1 MRGIKWRDVCTFC
14 LFVVLSTVLWFG
26 HAMNSV
32 RNAMVTIPITY
43 TGIPNEVGMT
53 GKGLPQT
60 LEVEVRDAG
69 QRLRLYQRI
78 PPRLTIDLSAQTH
91 AKKGTIRVSSD
102 VLRRSVTDLLQG
114 TSKLVQV
121 SPEEIVCEY
130 YRQQQKTVPVVW
142 QGAVVPAPEYQQ
154 TAEPILTPSTVKIYG
169 RAEVL
174 DTIRAVETEPVAV
187 QNVKDTMSFALALK
201 APAGTRLGTDSVV
214 LTAYSERYTEKV
226 LKVALHTE
234 NVPAGEYLR
243 IFPETV
249 EVTLRVSVLHFA
261 DVTENDVVAYCSY
274 PNSVKGSTLPI
285 ELRYSNPYIS
295 AARVY
300 PEEVEYIIE
309 K

>member
-1 MRGIKWRDVCTFC
+1 MFTFC

-43 TGIPNEVGMT
+43 TGISNEVGLV
-53 GKGLPQT
+53 GKGLPKT

-69 QRLRLYQRI
+69 QRLRVYQQN
-78 PPRLTIDLSAQTH
+78 PPRLTIDLTAQTH

-130 YRQQQKTVPVVW
+130 YRQQQKVVPIVW
-142 QGAVVPAPEYQQ
+142 EGAVVPAPEYQQ
-154 TAEPILTPSTVKIYG
+154 TAEPMLMPSSVKVYG

-174 DTIRAVETEPVAV
+174 DTIRAVHTEPVAL
-187 QNVKDTMSFALALK
+187 QNVKDTISFAFALV
-201 APAGTRLGTDSVV
+201 APAGTRLAEDSVL
-214 LTAYSERYTEKV
+214 LTAYTERYTEK
-226 LKVALHTE
+226 KMTVALHTE
-234 NVPAGEYLR
+234 NVPTGEYLR
-243 IFPETV
+243 IFPEMV

-261 DVTENDVVAYCSY
+261 DVTEEDVVAYCTY
-274 PNSVKGSTLPI
+274 PKAAKGSTLPV
-285 ELRYSNPYIS
+285 ELRYTNPYIS